1 MSVAEIL
8 TIIITGIGYLSMLI
22 GMYINTKVKMKEM
35 EVRILNLESDLTNFK
50 NDVNKAFETIIQR
63 NSVEH
68 DKIYNRLDD
77 LINKMFE
84 DIQNKRK

>member
-8 TIIITGIGYLSMLI
+8 TIVITGIGYLSMLI

-35 EVRILNLESDLTNFK
+35 EVRILNLESDMTNFK
-50 NDVNKAFETIIQR
+50 NDVNKTLDTIIQR
-63 NSVEH
+63 NSIEH

-77 LINKMFE
+77 LINKMFD

>member
-8 TIIITGIGYLSMLI
+8 TIVITGIGYLSMLI

-35 EVRILNLESDLTNFK
+35 EVRILNLESDMTNFK
-50 NDVNKAFETIIQR
+50 NDVNKAFETIVQR